1 MPFNRYLVPSDF
13 GPGTVEPCAYAE
25 TYREIQ
31 AVWGLEVSALP
42 EGCE

>member
-31 AVWGLEVSALP
+31 AVLGARGECAAGGL
-42 EGCE
+42 